1 MKIGLRPA
9 LVRVDRKITL
19 KDGDDDDDDDNVYKN
34 TCILYVFNTDAF

>member
-19 KDGDDDDDDDNVYKN
+19 KDDDDDDDDNVYKN
-34 TCILYVFNTDAF
+34 TCIL

>member
-19 KDGDDDDDDDNVYKN
+19 KDGDDDDDDDDNVYKN
-34 TCILYVFNTDAF
+34 TCIL